1 MLLAKTWQPHK
12 AVTCRSLLGI
22 LLQIFG
28 NWIYLKYSKD
38 NVQNTSGE
46 YSQITRRMNVV
57 VVLSCKA
64 YPFCSDGPSLDNTSF
79 CPQNR

>member
-1 MLLAKTWQPHK
+1 MLLAKTWQPYK
-12 AVTCRSLLGI
+12 AVTCHSLLGI

-38 NVQNTSGE
+38 NVQNTFWE

-64 YPFCSDGPSLDNTSF
+64 YPLVQVQALTTQVFVRKIVS
-79 CPQNR
+79 